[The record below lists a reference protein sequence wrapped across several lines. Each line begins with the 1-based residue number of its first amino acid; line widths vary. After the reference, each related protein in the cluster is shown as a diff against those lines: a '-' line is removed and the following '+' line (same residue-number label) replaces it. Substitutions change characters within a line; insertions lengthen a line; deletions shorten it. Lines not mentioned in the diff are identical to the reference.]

1 MSFKNCSV
9 VLIDLDDTLL
19 DFGAASRASLQDL
32 FAQKGRRLTGEEMEA
47 FEAINGACWK
57 ALERGEITRAQLS
70 VRRFAEFLAYLGMT
84 GDPMEYNAAFRAGLA
99 QSAVLLPGAME
110 LCRALRGR
118 VELYVVTN
126 GFIDTQMKRIRAAG
140 LEGLFDGVFASQSVG
155 CEKPG
160 AGFFD
165 AVFDRIGREKR
176 GRTVILGDSLSSDM
190 RGGKAYGLATCWFN
204 PAGKPDTV
212 GCDYEIR
219 RLGEFLSLLGLVP
232 QYRMATPD
240 DIGTLCDM
248 VIDFLREK
256 RPDMTEAQARQ
267 VRAQRTAFLQAHL
280 NRDIFGYLCTVDG
293 RDVASAH
300 LHVIEQPANLWH
312 INGRTA
318 MVLNVYTAPD
328 VRRLGYAEGVM
339 RLLMEHAATLDL
351 SYIDLQAAPQ
361 GRPLYEK
368 LGFAVQ
374 SGKNVPMRYSF

>member
-1 MSFKNCSV
+1 MPFKNCSV

-19 DFGAASRASLQDL
+19 DFGAASRASLQGL
-32 FAQKGRRLTGEEMEA
+32 FTQRGRPLTEAEIDA
-47 FEAINGACWK
+47 FEAINDSCWK
-57 ALERGEITRAQLS
+57 ALERGELTRAQLS
-70 VRRFAEFLAYLGMT
+70 HRRFAEFLACLGMQD
-84 GDPMEYNAAFRAGLA
+84 DPMACNTAFRAGLA
-99 QSAVLLPGAME
+99 ESAVLLPGAME
-110 LCRALRGR
+110 LCRALTGR

-126 GFIDTQMKRIRAAG
+126 GFLDTQMKRIRAAG
-140 LEGLFDGVFASQSVG
+140 LEGLLDGVFASQSLG

-176 GRTVILGDSLSSDM
+176 GSTVILGDSLSSDM
-190 RGGKAYGLATCWFN
+190 QGGKAYGLATCWFN
-204 PAGKPDTV
+204 PAGGADTV

-219 RLGEFLSLLGLVP
+219 RLGEFLPLLGLVP

-256 RPDMTEAQARQ
+256 RPDMTEAQAQQ

-318 MVLNVYTAPD
+318 TVLNVYTVPD
-328 VRRLGYAEGVM
+328 ARRLGYAEGVM

-351 SYIDLQAAPQ
+351 SYVDLQAAPQ

-368 LGFAVQ
+368 LGFALQ
-374 SGKNVPMRYSF
+374 NGKNVPMRYAF